1 MPNEIRHIETR
12 EVDEE
17 HQLVVDL
24 NVDVQ
29 LKEIRGHTSGL
40 VRGNV
45 YRSKQAF
52 ESNAKQP
59 VLVTYAPYGKDVP
72 YSSFNKRSFDE
83 LPEGQKSKWSAW
95 EVPEVRVELGKAD
108 ERMLVISK
116 RKDNQ
121 FSQLTRS
128 STCANS
134 QPTGRNMAIH
144 CYEWTSEASASLQAL
159 QTQCQVKLRP
169 TLPKS

>member
-1 MPNEIRHIETR
+1 MPAHIRHIETR

-24 NVDVQ
+24 HVDIP
-29 LKEIRGHTSGL
+29 LKEVRGHTSGL

-45 YRSKQAF
+45 YRSKQAA
-52 ESNAKQP
+52 ETNAKQP

-95 EVPEVRVELGKAD
+95 EVPEVSLLDLGGAVQNACID
-108 ERMLVISK
+108 
-116 RKDNQ
+116 Q
-121 FSQLTRS
+121 YFQL
-128 STCANS
+128 
-134 QPTGRNMAIH
+134 
-144 CYEWTSEASASLQAL
+144 
-159 QTQCQVKLRP
+159 KLWCESR
-169 TLPKS
+169 T